1 MGEWHEWRIMSEL
14 NIIEKDLS
22 YLILQAAYEVH
33 NELGPGFPES
43 IYEEAMNRELSRR
56 GVKLERQKNIK
67 IYYKGEYIGEFILD
81 NVANE
86 RVILEYKA
94 VSEIAQ
100 IHKQQALSYLKAT
113 GLELAIVINFGSD
126 RVQSHRV
133 VNTKGKAKLLPRFP
147 GTSKLPHKEK

>member
-1 MGEWHEWRIMSEL
+1 MSEL
-14 NIIEKDLS
+14 HIIEKELS
-22 YLILQAAYEVH
+22 YLIMQAAYEVH

-43 IYEEAMNRELSRR
+43 IYEEAMNRELARK
-56 GVKLERQKNIK
+56 GVKLERQKQIK
-67 IYYKGEYIGEFILD
+67 VYYKGEYIGEFLLD

-100 IHKQQALSYLKAT
+100 IHKQQALSYLKAM
-113 GLELAIVINFGSD
+113 GLELAIVINFGAE

-133 VNTKGKAKLLPRFP
+133 VNTKGRTKPLPRFP
-147 GTSKLPHKEK
+147 GPRNQP